1 MGKHHYILPI
11 IIFLSFATTLQAANR
26 HEHKVDSLMEKL
38 QEAIDNREAFI
49 QQKESRIVELRKEIS
64 AAENDNRRSDALD
77 ALINEYNSYNTDS
90 ALAICRRREL
100 LARKN
105 GNPVMIRNAMM
116 NTANVLAT
124 TGMYK
129 EAMEIMDTIHAAD
142 IPGYMHPF
150 RYHILRTLYGMMAD
164 YAVRDDDR
172 EKYSALTTQYL
183 DSLTA
188 VNPPGSVGYVMA
200 AATLH
205 NARGEYEN
213 AAELVNRFL
222 HDNETTTHEKAICNF
237 TLSETYEPAGD
248 TRRQKEYLIRAA
260 IADMQSAVREY
271 ISLRNLAVLL
281 YREGEVEDAYNLLRI
296 SMEDAAKC
304 NARMRVVELNNI
316 FPLVNDMYLDVIQR
330 QKRNLRWS
338 LIIISILSAILLGA
352 VFYVL
357 KQMKRT
363 AAAKKDV
370 EHANEMLQQLNN
382 ELKASNAA
390 LQAANQSIAENS
402 RIKEEYIARYMDQ
415 CSLYIEKLDSYRK
428 QLGKLI
434 IAGKTRQLNDTLK
447 STAFLD
453 EELKAFYD
461 NFDNTFLNLFPT
473 FVADFNALLRPEEE
487 IVPKKPGHLTTELR
501 IFALI
506 RLGIG
511 DSVKIAQFLRY
522 SVTTI
527 YNYRTKARNKAVG
540 NRDKL
545 EEEVMKIGL
554 PIS

>member
-142 IPGYMHPF
+142 IPCYMHPF

-205 NARGEYEN
+205 NARGEY
-213 AAELVNRFL
+213 
-222 HDNETTTHEKAICNF
+222 
-237 TLSETYEPAGD
+237 
-248 TRRQKEYLIRAA
+248 
-260 IADMQSAVREY
+260 
-271 ISLRNLAVLL
+271 
-281 YREGEVEDAYNLLRI
+281 
-296 SMEDAAKC
+296 
-304 NARMRVVELNNI
+304 
-316 FPLVNDMYLDVIQR
+316 
-330 QKRNLRWS
+330 
-338 LIIISILSAILLGA
+338 
-352 VFYVL
+352 
-357 KQMKRT
+357 
-363 AAAKKDV
+363 
-370 EHANEMLQQLNN
+370 
-382 ELKASNAA
+382 
-390 LQAANQSIAENS
+390 
-402 RIKEEYIARYMDQ
+402 
-415 CSLYIEKLDSYRK
+415 
-428 QLGKLI
+428 
-434 IAGKTRQLNDTLK
+434 
-447 STAFLD
+447 
-453 EELKAFYD
+453 
-461 NFDNTFLNLFPT
+461 
-473 FVADFNALLRPEEE
+473 
-487 IVPKKPGHLTTELR
+487 
-501 IFALI
+501 
-506 RLGIG
+506 
-511 DSVKIAQFLRY
+511 
-522 SVTTI
+522 
-527 YNYRTKARNKAVG
+527 
-540 NRDKL
+540 
-545 EEEVMKIGL
+545 
-554 PIS
+554 